1 MALTHYEMAEYVF
14 FAPRTDFISA
24 NREGIFSVVG
34 YFSLQIIGVGMGRLI
49 YEEMI
54 DPTHMKMLKEG
65 KPLSEIETVKID
77 PQKRTKQEK
86 RFWYKM
92 ILLEIILCLAYVQSK
107 EVFGSP
113 SRRLCN
119 LPYCLFQIGLKNS
132 FVIITVFLDRVFVER
147 PTNMVD

>member
-1 MALTHYEMAEYVF
+1 MAEYVF

-65 KPLSEIETVKID
+65 KPLSEIEKVKID
-77 PQKRTKQEK
+77 P
-86 RFWYKM
+86 
-92 ILLEIILCLAYVQSK
+92 
-107 EVFGSP
+107 
-113 SRRLCN
+113 
-119 LPYCLFQIGLKNS
+119 
-132 FVIITVFLDRVFVER
+132 
-147 PTNMVD
+147 